1 SGKITGGAGAS
12 GFVVLGNAEIT
23 SSYVSG
29 IVEGKTAYGFGKQA
43 VVSDSYAAVYVDGS
57 ESGSFNGEGS
67 KLEGCFYDVSVAS
80 KEEARAQEYTNAQMI
95 SGTLP
100 VKDFQQKSGSYPSLK
115 KEITE
120 RYSEEAKKLSALST
134 LAVSTST
141 GAEEVAWSAQG
152 NVGVS
157 GNVAIAKVTSS
168 LDQDTSGELV
178 ANTSSGTRVL
188 KAASAKLLAAEE
200 PQAGRSVAEKT
211 TSISFNMEANHYYLI
226 TKDND
231 MEGRLPKDHK
241 AAITG
246 GWRRYLWDGA
256 ITWDGLEWNT
266 TYYLYDYD
274 LKDSKTVETKT
285 IKTSKGK
292 IGGSIQLTGDMS
304 VGNTLQAELKDTHT
318 EKGVWKWEK
327 AESLTSDSWE
337 VLQEETTSKASNTT
351 SSYELKEN
359 DSGKY
364 IRITFTPGDEKYEGT
379 VQTSGKTVVKAPLT
393 SVNLYTNADKTV
405 KAKDT
410 DMVVDKRLYAQV
422 EPSNFNPDVEFTWHH
437 YDADGNENDKEVGRG
452 NSYLL
457 QGKDVGKYIYVKAT
471 SRGEGG
477 ASGTVISEKYVQAVK
492 AAPTEAPTVAP
503 ILAASEDTAIED
515 TSVTVKMPEEYTKGE
530 GLYQF
535 AYKVSATSDTPK
547 EFPVYARG
555 SNPVTITGL
564 KPQTK
569 YVIYVRIIGENGHEN
584 SLFTYEIEKPLYHTV
599 MTKNPHVIGTL
610 EIKATGSG
618 FRYGEQLT
626 AEIQGEDPD
635 QTGKY
640 RWYLVKED
648 GSRGEAV
655 TNPTTGGNTIL
666 LDAPR
671 YVGKRL
677 EVVYEGY
684 LDYSGEISAQSEII
698 QLAEQEAPS
707 GVLVKNGEPTDT
719 TVKVKLPKLSG
730 ELSDEKMNIGYSKLA
745 DGVPEEFR
753 PEGQH
758 TGFGSEGEVTVDG
771 LQRNTDY
778 YFFLRFDAN
787 EKHDKSEWSQ
797 TPFTIKTKKTEFN
810 GAIYFDCGSGIIA
823 PVQGERITARLGKL
837 DSSGT
842 VPNTIEGTWTWYK
855 TEPGKEKAV
864 IKNFYPGED
873 GYSTYYEIPKD
884 ETAGT
889 TYSVEFKFLED
900 YLVTKENGATAD
912 HIEAVS
918 QGSREQKKDKMTQP
932 NGNDIQKVED
942 MITDSTIT
950 FQMDG
955 TAGLVYS
962 FRYSTGNDVEKA
974 ETVAYDTYTGTN
986 VTIKDLKRDTEYHI
1000 WVKVK
1005 GNDTYLDSDWSAA
1018 YLTAKTKKTDILGYV
1033 EIKGMNAAGQE
1044 ITAVYNKANYIPVGD
1059 DTTGSWQWYRE
1070 IGSNSFQ
1077 PITNA
1082 TKAAYTPTSADI
1094 DKKLKAVYT
1103 IKDTDSF
1110 TGSKEA
1116 ETEKIKKAL
1125 VSNPVIEN
1133 FKQGTD
1139 TDKSRPTLSFTL
1151 EDAEN
1156 VWYRIQPRNGTTPPE
1171 VPTQIKS
1178 EELVK
1183 AGWTACTANVVT
1195 GIEKDY
1201 ENKELEPNTD
1211 YILYVVKPETSE
1223 TQVSSIV
1230 SVQTTIAQITQIGSI
1245 EISYL
1250 DDAAVIDYPVVGKT
1264 IKATLKD
1271 ANNNKGTWKWYK
1283 SKDVCSNTGGGT
1295 VPDVKNEASWEQLAS
1310 GYSPTINS
1318 DTSTLTV
1325 NEDMWKHYIRAEFV
1339 PNKDEGYSGESI
1351 KAMDSKY
1358 VRKIYN
1364 EKIKIESSTKDGNGD
1379 AAAYSGTKITATVE
1393 NWTGDSLSGRLEM
1406 YINEQDGQVFDQK
1419 TYNENVMIG
1428 TAGSWEKQNTRN
1440 VYTYLTVPSNILL
1453 YVDTELKAIPTN
1465 HKKKSEKIIPYK
1477 SGVPISTAQE
1487 FLNLVQA
1494 KSDTAYESRSADYIL
1509 TNNIDLTGL
1518 TQAFPKTTFTGT
1530 LDGDFHSVKG
1540 LTTCIFSLME
1550 GTSGD
1555 VAEVRNL
1562 IVSNAKINNQS
1573 QYGMGIVVGQTYQ
1586 YTRLYRILAVQS
1598 SVIGNNCGMLVG
1610 TSGKDESDWDVT
1622 LRRSNV
1628 IEECASAS
1636 SSLVAKNGASVGG
1649 MTGFAPNVYI
1659 KNCLSVQSSVSGG
1672 THRGGFIGHG
1682 HRLGYDNMENNYYA
1696 GNADGAIGG
1705 MQGTVQGDANIW
1717 NTIRLFKN
1725 NYYDSTLI
1733 GKVGSTTS
1741 EHGIARTTEQLI
1753 GDNSEIA
1760 VNFKAN
1766 GGNDSWK
1773 FSNGFYPRLQWMIDK
1788 NIEPS
1793 ILYSVTKGAF
1803 ISVDGSTNDTDMFN
1817 GNIYGPIKIP
1827 EELQKEG
1834 YTYSIPTASSSVLAV
1849 SEGGTIVPIGNVDQQ
1864 GSVKVTY
1871 LDSDSGVESSS
1882 EFTFTVK
1889 KKTKN
1894 FNVKLVGNEYIG
1906 QALTIESNGIT
1917 PSEFKWYR
1925 RKAGSTKREL
1935 ISGAKTNKYVLQPED
1950 IGYQINVDVSASG
1963 YATMSSGYTKAV
1975 TSVKPTGI
1983 SESEEKRTDNSITV
1997 KAQGIDGADYEYA
2010 YALSTGN
2017 KIIAGHSTEDFT
2029 ISGLSRNKTYQIYA
2043 RVAGGSGY
2051 EPSEWSDAKP
2061 ITTAKTETV
2070 GTISSNGEIN
2080 MGKELRI
2087 SIGDDNLQTG
2097 TWKAERIDEKGN
2109 AVNFT
2114 SALDTNTDYA
2124 LSYVLT
2130 KADVGKNLKFT
2141 FQATGD
2147 FKNSSSGPISY
2158 TTPVIL
2164 KQAQLAPKEPD
2175 GTMKDAHTITIVHKG
2190 TDTYDFGYT
2199 KTAGK
2204 DIKELNN
2211 DGNGYGGSEKVDIG
2225 NLERNTTYYLYAK
2238 VHEKAEYE
2246 PSDWSPYTDVTT
2258 DRSDIVR
2265 KSEITVTG
2273 TTTVDQTITF
2283 EAKSTNTDT
2292 ENMKGIWVLER
2303 VDDAD
2308 SANTVLGTID
2318 KNNPNKISYQL
2329 KPEDAGY
2336 QIRATFNANGDYKGT
2351 VQKSSAIIANAGQTM
2366 GDETIAISDVEQHSA
2381 KLNVTKTS
2389 ENEAIYE
2396 FGYKKSEEGDE
2407 KIQSNNITVTWGKI
2421 VEISNLSRNTDYDF
2435 YIRKAQRIG
2444 YDASAWQ
2451 KVNTDKSVKTKKSPL
2466 NGNISVSGDN
2476 QKPSV
2481 DSTITVS
2488 YDMGIYPDGADDTD
2502 SGTWQWYLEGKAVSK
2517 EQGGTSASFKIPPVD
2532 ENPTVTV
2539 RFIAKEESDFS
2550 DHVERSFGKV
2560 FKADHRTP
2568 KAPLVTANSEDDT
2581 AIGSLLHLANSE
2593 DTLDDVYYYLQE
2605 SKIDDLPTLE
2615 VAEKVNERADSTVDN
2630 TTTENTDHWLKVT
2643 GKEMDIRVKANRSYV
2658 VYTARLESRT
2668 NAVSG
2673 INSAR
2678 PVKSAKE
2685 PLARKDYDKIE
2696 EADKTVAWKTLQ
2708 DKTVK
2713 YSVDG
2718 TAPTVSW
2725 KYYVS
2730 DKNTAGAV
2738 WQNIDAEMKA
2748 VDGWREDGS
2757 SSDGKYATSR
2767 FQIPLKYTGQYLKIT
2782 MTGIDD
2788 YSGTITHITKEPL
2801 EGALITG
2808 TALIKTKDTT
2818 KILDT
2823 IQAEY
2828 LGEDEKNGTF
2838 TWYRQ
2843 PVTESNVPIGDP
2855 QKIENSETKGNI
2867 STYSLTPL
2875 ELDCKVFA
2883 IYTAAENTEF
2893 VGSVETNGIIVRQ
2906 KAQQNQPDAPQK
2918 VRVNGNSIQF
2928 SAPTNYKTDK
2938 TVDIPYV
2945 QIGYLR
2951 YVDDKP
2957 VDDEGTTLSTQGDI
2971 EKNIHW
2977 QSEEAYKKQETWF
2990 YGLKRDSD
2998 YRLFARFIPT
3008 AAYDQSAMSAPSD
3021 IIKTGHALFDKEK
3034 LMIQTVVK
3042 LGKAEETTRKS
3053 DIGAQILI
3061 TYTGEGYDEG
3071 EFSLQRSN
3079 GEDITLDQA
3088 LVEIDAATETISYT
3102 YTYAKEDV
3110 GSYITVE
3117 YSAKEDALHYQG
3129 SITKTN
3135 SEVVT
3140 KKVNPDQ
3147 PEAKYQILERDL
3159 DTNLIL
3165 TEVNDKYEY
3174 YLSDKETYVPEGS
3187 DYDTLSKNEDGSH
3200 EFTNLKRMGE
3210 YYLWTRIAETD
3221 TYAAS
3226 IPQKSEKISPTPFID
3241 FGDLMLENE
3250 TDKVSPPKTESKLI
3264 AFPDTL
3270 KKGAITIKENLIKTQ
3285 VDENDPEAQAIEAD
3299 IKHPVSEFVRGDG
3312 SASDLVYEKGSTWGD
3327 RNFAVEL
3334 VFYDKDKNELQR
3346 VDGTKETVE
3355 VPVETAFMKVVIYR
3369 VNAMHETAYTWEA
3382 MLEDASDEKI
3392 TAKLKADITM
3402 TTQIS
3407 IQLPQKIWLTLD
3419 EQVMR

>member
-1 SGKITGGAGAS
+1 
-12 GFVVLGNAEIT
+12 
-23 SSYVSG
+23 
-29 IVEGKTAYGFGKQA
+29 
-43 VVSDSYAAVYVDGS
+43 
-57 ESGSFNGEGS
+57 
-67 KLEGCFYDVSVAS
+67 
-80 KEEARAQEYTNAQMI
+80 
-95 SGTLP
+95 
-100 VKDFQQKSGSYPSLK
+100 
-115 KEITE
+115 
-120 RYSEEAKKLSALST
+120 
-134 LAVSTST
+134 
-141 GAEEVAWSAQG
+141 
-152 NVGVS
+152 
-157 GNVAIAKVTSS
+157 
-168 LDQDTSGELV
+168 
-178 ANTSSGTRVL
+178 
-188 KAASAKLLAAEE
+188 
-200 PQAGRSVAEKT
+200 
-211 TSISFNMEANHYYLI
+211 
-226 TKDND
+226 
-231 MEGRLPKDHK
+231 
-241 AAITG
+241 
-246 GWRRYLWDGA
+246 
-256 ITWDGLEWNT
+256 WNT

-274 LKDSKTVETKT
+274 LKDSKNVVKKPVTTL
-285 IKTSKGK
+285 KGK
-292 IGGSIQLTGDMS
+292 IGGTIQLTGDMS

-318 EKGVWKWEK
+318 EKGAWKWEK

-364 IRITFTPGDEKYEGT
+364 IRITFTSGDEKYEGT

-437 YDADGNENDKEVGRG
+437 YDADGSENDKEVGRG

-477 ASGTVISEKYVQAVK
+477 ASGTVISEKYAQAVK

-599 MTKNPHVIGTL
+599 TTKNPHVIGTL

-810 GAIYFDCGSGIIA
+810 GAIYFDYGSGIIA

-855 TEPGKEKAV
+855 TELGKEKVV

-884 ETAGT
+884 ETTGT

-1070 IGSNSFQ
+1070 NGSNSFQ

-1339 PNKDEGYSGESI
+1339 PNKEEGYSGESI

-1379 AAAYSGTKITATVE
+1379 AAAYSGTKITATIE
-1393 NWTGDSLSGRLEM
+1393 NWSKEALSGRIKLF
-1406 YINEQDGQVFDQK
+1406 INEDSPVELTGGSIKDDMLTVTLSNMSSQDG
-1419 TYNENVMIG
+1419 
-1428 TAGSWEKQNTRN
+1428 RN
-1440 VYTYLTVPSNILL
+1440 VYAKLEVPGSIRL
-1453 YVDTELKAIPTN
+1453 YVDESLKIIDSD
-1465 HKKKSEKIIPYK
+1465 KEYKSDIIPYK
-1477 SGVPISTAQE
+1477 YGIPIKDADDLEEFMKATGDYTNRSTGSCY
-1487 FLNLVQA
+1487 V
-1494 KSDTAYESRSADYIL
+1494 L
-1509 TNNIDLTGL
+1509 TNNINMRSKSVITYSENNFMGI
-1518 TQAFPKTTFTGT
+1518 
-1530 LDGDFHSVKG
+1530 LDGDYHTISYSKNPLFGKINGTVSNPAEIKNLLFSNSQIDTSSFPYNDTGSGSIITRTSTNVIMSNIMLVDSTIYANYDAGFLLGKG
-1540 LTTCIFSLME
+1540 LTNNVIKQCGSA
-1550 GTSGD
+1550 GGS
-1555 VAEVRNL
+1555 
-1562 IVSNAKINNQS
+1562 VSNVKKTGS
-1573 QYGMGIVVGQTYQ
+1573 
-1586 YTRLYRILAVQS
+1586 
-1598 SVIGNNCGMLVG
+1598 IGGLVG
-1610 TSGKDESDWDVT
+1610 SANYADLIDTFSINTSLPSAPNANQGGLIGGVGAKVT
-1622 LRRSNV
+1622 LKNSF
-1628 IEECASAS
+1628 AS
-1636 SSLVAKNGASVGG
+1636 SYISGTATSPNSHGGLSGARSDAAITITNG
-1649 MTGFAPNVYI
+1649 
-1659 KNCLSVQSSVSGG
+1659 
-1672 THRGGFIGHG
+1672 
-1682 HRLGYDNMENNYYA
+1682 
-1696 GNADGAIGG
+1696 
-1705 MQGTVQGDANIW
+1705 
-1717 NTIRLFKN
+1717 
-1725 NYYDSTLI
+1725 YYDSLI
-1733 GKVGSTTS
+1733 APGASLNGSFKGIGLQTSDLVGNK
-1741 EHGIARTTEQLI
+1741 LK
-1753 GDNSEIA
+1753 D
-1760 VNFKAN
+1760 
-1766 GGNDSWK
+1766 K
-1773 FSNGFYPRLQWMIDK
+1773 FGEEEWVFVEGYYPRLKWISAHPIAK
-1788 NIEPS
+1788 
-1793 ILYSVTKGAF
+1793 LYSSTKGAF
-1803 ISVDGSTNDTDMFN
+1803 TSVDGNTNSTDMFN
-1817 GNIYGPIKIP
+1817 GDIYGAFKIP
-1827 EELQKEG
+1827 EELQKSS
-1834 YTYSIPTASSSVLAV
+1834 YSYKSSN
-1849 SEGGTIVPIGNVDQQ
+1849 ENIIKITPGGTVLPVGIGTATITIIYTEPDESIG
-1864 GSVKVTY
+1864 GSASNTY
-1871 LDSDSGVESSS
+1871 E
-1882 EFTFTVK
+1882 FTVK
-1889 KKTKN
+1889 QT
-1894 FNVKLVGNEYIG
+1894 VKAFDSVSLIG
-1906 QALTIESNGIT
+1906 TTNPGQTLTAKASGAT
-1917 PSEFKWYR
+1917 SYQWYK
-1925 RKAGSTKREL
+1925 RKAGTTQR
-1935 ISGAKTNKYVLQPED
+1935 IAVSGAKSSTYTLQPSD
-1950 IGYQINVDVSASG
+1950 VGYEFNVDVSANG
-1963 YATMSSGYTKAV
+1963 YATMSSVYTDAV

-2010 YALSTGN
+2010 YALSASAD

-2051 EPSEWSDAKP
+2051 EPSEWSDAKS

-2070 GTISSNGEIN
+2070 GTIFSNGEIN

-2114 SALDTNTDYA
+2114 SALATNTDYA

-2396 FGYKKSEEGDE
+2396 FGYKKSEDGDE

-2517 EQGGTSASFKIPPVD
+2517 EQGGTLASFKIPPVD

-2757 SSDGKYATSR
+2757 SADGKYATSR

-2867 STYSLTPL
+2867 STYSLTPM

-2951 YVDDKP
+2951 YMDDKP
-2957 VDDEGTTLSTQGDI
+2957 VDDEGTTLSTQEEI

-2977 QSEEAYKKQETWF
+2977 QSEEAYKRQETWF

-3008 AAYDQSAMSAPSD
+3008 AAYDQSAISVPSD

-3042 LGKAEETTRKS
+3042 LGKAEETT
-3053 DIGAQILI
+3053 
-3061 TYTGEGYDEG
+3061 
-3071 EFSLQRSN
+3071 
-3079 GEDITLDQA
+3079 
-3088 LVEIDAATETISYT
+3088 
-3102 YTYAKEDV
+3102 
-3110 GSYITVE
+3110 
-3117 YSAKEDALHYQG
+3117 
-3129 SITKTN
+3129 
-3135 SEVVT
+3135 
-3140 KKVNPDQ
+3140 
-3147 PEAKYQILERDL
+3147 
-3159 DTNLIL
+3159 
-3165 TEVNDKYEY
+3165 
-3174 YLSDKETYVPEGS
+3174 
-3187 DYDTLSKNEDGSH
+3187 
-3200 EFTNLKRMGE
+3200 
-3210 YYLWTRIAETD
+3210 
-3221 TYAAS
+3221 
-3226 IPQKSEKISPTPFID
+3226 
-3241 FGDLMLENE
+3241 
-3250 TDKVSPPKTESKLI
+3250 
-3264 AFPDTL
+3264 
-3270 KKGAITIKENLIKTQ
+3270 
-3285 VDENDPEAQAIEAD
+3285 
-3299 IKHPVSEFVRGDG
+3299 
-3312 SASDLVYEKGSTWGD
+3312 
-3327 RNFAVEL
+3327 
-3334 VFYDKDKNELQR
+3334 
-3346 VDGTKETVE
+3346 
-3355 VPVETAFMKVVIYR
+3355 
-3369 VNAMHETAYTWEA
+3369 
-3382 MLEDASDEKI
+3382 
-3392 TAKLKADITM
+3392 
-3402 TTQIS
+3402 
-3407 IQLPQKIWLTLD
+3407 
-3419 EQVMR
+3419 

>member
-1 SGKITGGAGAS
+1 
-12 GFVVLGNAEIT
+12 
-23 SSYVSG
+23 
-29 IVEGKTAYGFGKQA
+29 
-43 VVSDSYAAVYVDGS
+43 
-57 ESGSFNGEGS
+57 
-67 KLEGCFYDVSVAS
+67 
-80 KEEARAQEYTNAQMI
+80 
-95 SGTLP
+95 
-100 VKDFQQKSGSYPSLK
+100 
-115 KEITE
+115 
-120 RYSEEAKKLSALST
+120 
-134 LAVSTST
+134 
-141 GAEEVAWSAQG
+141 
-152 NVGVS
+152 
-157 GNVAIAKVTSS
+157 VTSS

-231 MEGRLPKDHK
+231 MEDRLPKDHK
-241 AAITG
+241 SAITG

-292 IGGSIQLTGDMS
+292 IGGTIQLTGDMS

-364 IRITFTPGDEKYEGT
+364 IRITFTSGDEKYEGT

-477 ASGTVISEKYVQAVK
+477 ASGTVISEKYAQAVK
-492 AAPTEAPTVAP
+492 SAPTEAPTVAP

-584 SLFTYEIEKPLYHTV
+584 SLFTYEIEKPLYQTV

-684 LDYSGEISAQSEII
+684 LNYSGEISAQSEII

-810 GAIYFDCGSGIIA
+810 GAIYFDCGSGIIV

-855 TEPGKEKAV
+855 TEPGKEKVV

-1070 IGSNSFQ
+1070 NGSNSFQ

-1125 VSNPVIEN
+1125 VSNPVIKD

-1339 PNKDEGYSGESI
+1339 PNKEEGYSGESI

-1379 AAAYSGTKITATVE
+1379 EAIYTNTKVTVSVIDWSGDAVTERLKLYVNDLKQQVISGISYKDNIMTSIIERMEDQDGEKIYAELTVPTNINLYVNETFQEIAANKKYKSESITYKDGIPINNRADLVDFVQGSGKYSDRSASSHYIMTDNIVVNSKLSPADYKNPFRGIFDGDYHSIVGMESPLIVYAKGTSSQYTVIKNIVFMNSKINQAYTVLREDDGRTLTTGAVAVVGGGFIEFDNLLLVDANVSGSEDAGMLAGSLYSGKVIVKNSGAAR
-1393 NWTGDSLSGRLEM
+1393 GILSGRTSVGGL
-1406 YINEQDGQVFDQK
+1406 
-1419 TYNENVMIG
+1419 IG
-1428 TAGSWEKQNTRN
+1428 PLTTHSELQNCFSVKSTITGSYASGLAGGGPEIIVKNSFS
-1440 VYTYLTVPSNILL
+1440 SNIL
-1453 YVDTELKAIPTN
+1453 TN
-1465 HKKKSEKIIPYK
+1465 P
-1477 SGVPISTAQE
+1477 
-1487 FLNLVQA
+1487 
-1494 KSDTAYESRSADYIL
+1494 
-1509 TNNIDLTGL
+1509 
-1518 TQAFPKTTFTGT
+1518 
-1530 LDGDFHSVKG
+1530 
-1540 LTTCIFSLME
+1540 
-1550 GTSGD
+1550 
-1555 VAEVRNL
+1555 
-1562 IVSNAKINNQS
+1562 
-1573 QYGMGIVVGQTYQ
+1573 
-1586 YTRLYRILAVQS
+1586 
-1598 SVIGNNCGMLVG
+1598 
-1610 TSGKDESDWDVT
+1610 
-1622 LRRSNV
+1622 
-1628 IEECASAS
+1628 
-1636 SSLVAKNGASVGG
+1636 
-1649 MTGFAPNVYI
+1649 
-1659 KNCLSVQSSVSGG
+1659 
-1672 THRGGFIGHG
+1672 
-1682 HRLGYDNMENNYYA
+1682 NNYA
-1696 GNADGAIGG
+1696 GGIARTLETGSA
-1705 MQGTVQGDANIW
+1705 
-1717 NTIRLFKN
+1717 N
-1725 NYYDSTLI
+1725 NYYDSTVASKASLNRYP
-1733 GKVGSTTS
+1733 STTWDVPKS
-1741 EHGIARTTEQLI
+1741 TQNMVGESLKGSI
-1753 GDNSEIA
+1753 DNGVEGA
-1760 VNFKAN
+1760 WVFNT
-1766 GGNDSWK
+1766 
-1773 FSNGFYPRLQWMIDK
+1773 GFYPQLSWLTSSETASNASKI
-1788 NIEPS
+1788 S
-1793 ILYSVTKGAF
+1793 TLYAATHGAFLPLDGNTSTADLYAQNLKGA
-1803 ISVDGSTNDTDMFN
+1803 
-1817 GNIYGPIKIP
+1817 IKIP
-1827 EELQKEG
+1827 EAL
-1834 YTYSIPTASSSVLAV
+1834 TASGFVYSSSDTSTLQV
-1849 SEGGTIVPIGNVDQQ
+1849 SEGGTIIPLKT
-1864 GSVKVTY
+1864 GSATINIKFNDNLTGGSPSA
-1871 LDSDSGVESSS
+1871 D
-1882 EFTFTVK
+1882 FK
-1889 KKTKN
+1889 
-1894 FNVKLVGNEYIG
+1894 FNVVSTPYSKANSVILSGKTNPGEKLNVTASSATSY
-1906 QALTIESNGIT
+1906 Q
-1917 PSEFKWYR
+1917 WYK
-1925 RKAGSTKREL
+1925 RKAGTTQR
-1935 ISGAKTNKYVLQPED
+1935 IAVSGAKSSTYTLQPSD
-1950 IGYQINVDVSASG
+1950 VGYEFNVDVSANG
-1963 YATMSSGYTKAV
+1963 YATMSSGYTNAV

-1997 KAQGIDGADYEYA
+1997 KAQGINGADYEYA
-2010 YALSTGN
+2010 YALSASAD
-2017 KIIAGHSTEDFT
+2017 KIIAGHSTGDFT
-2029 ISGLSRNKTYQIYA
+2029 ISGLARNKTYLIYA

-2051 EPSEWSDAKP
+2051 EPSEWSDAKS

-2070 GTISSNGEIN
+2070 GSISTNGEIN

-2109 AVNFT
+2109 AVEFT

-2147 FKNSSSGPISY
+2147 FKNPTSGPISY

-2258 DRSDIVR
+2258 DRSDIVG

-2283 EAKSTNTDT
+2283 VAKSTNTDT

-2351 VQKSSAIIANAGQTM
+2351 VQKSSAIVENAGQTM

-2381 KLNVTKTS
+2381 KLIVTKTS

-2396 FGYKKSEEGDE
+2396 FGYKKSEDGDE

-2757 SSDGKYATSR
+2757 SADGKYATSR

-2945 QIGYLR
+2945 
-2951 YVDDKP
+2951 
-2957 VDDEGTTLSTQGDI
+2957 
-2971 EKNIHW
+2971 
-2977 QSEEAYKKQETWF
+2977 
-2990 YGLKRDSD
+2990 
-2998 YRLFARFIPT
+2998 
-3008 AAYDQSAMSAPSD
+3008 
-3021 IIKTGHALFDKEK
+3021 
-3034 LMIQTVVK
+3034 
-3042 LGKAEETTRKS
+3042 
-3053 DIGAQILI
+3053 
-3061 TYTGEGYDEG
+3061 
-3071 EFSLQRSN
+3071 
-3079 GEDITLDQA
+3079 
-3088 LVEIDAATETISYT
+3088 
-3102 YTYAKEDV
+3102 
-3110 GSYITVE
+3110 
-3117 YSAKEDALHYQG
+3117 
-3129 SITKTN
+3129 
-3135 SEVVT
+3135 
-3140 KKVNPDQ
+3140 
-3147 PEAKYQILERDL
+3147 
-3159 DTNLIL
+3159 
-3165 TEVNDKYEY
+3165 
-3174 YLSDKETYVPEGS
+3174 
-3187 DYDTLSKNEDGSH
+3187 
-3200 EFTNLKRMGE
+3200 
-3210 YYLWTRIAETD
+3210 
-3221 TYAAS
+3221 
-3226 IPQKSEKISPTPFID
+3226 
-3241 FGDLMLENE
+3241 
-3250 TDKVSPPKTESKLI
+3250 
-3264 AFPDTL
+3264 
-3270 KKGAITIKENLIKTQ
+3270 
-3285 VDENDPEAQAIEAD
+3285 
-3299 IKHPVSEFVRGDG
+3299 
-3312 SASDLVYEKGSTWGD
+3312 
-3327 RNFAVEL
+3327 
-3334 VFYDKDKNELQR
+3334 
-3346 VDGTKETVE
+3346 
-3355 VPVETAFMKVVIYR
+3355 
-3369 VNAMHETAYTWEA
+3369 
-3382 MLEDASDEKI
+3382 
-3392 TAKLKADITM
+3392 
-3402 TTQIS
+3402 
-3407 IQLPQKIWLTLD
+3407 
-3419 EQVMR
+3419 